1 MTTPGHTE
9 DSRPSLSLRNHP
21 SPRLFLAAAGACA
34 ALGVVFTIQ
43 EYTLSHVAG
52 QPESW
57 LRAIAGVA
65 PHYVLWALMSI
76 PILLLAARFP
86 LQRPRRAAHAALH
99 FLFCL
104 LFYALEVAISIV
116 VLPMLLHDPRLTPLV
131 LRLLSIRTFYDDF
144 LLYWVLVGVSH
155 LMAEQGRRAALQREL
170 AVAELNVLRAQL
182 QPHFLFNTLNSISE
196 LMHVDV
202 AAAEQMTASL
212 SDLLRFSL
220 DRQEAQEIALRDE
233 LEMLDVYLRIQQ
245 VRFSDSV
252 TVDRVIEGDT
262 LDALVPSLLLQ
273 PIVENAFR
281 HGLSRRR
288 QQGRVRVDAR
298 RVNWQVR
305 IEIADNGVGL
315 PPGGLREGIGLRN
328 TRVRLEQLYRSE
340 QTLTL
345 APAEGGGLRVVITFP
360 YRSEIE
366 EAR

>member
-1 MTTPGHTE
+1 MT
-9 DSRPSLSLRNHP
+9 RPTNP
-21 SPRLFLAAAGACA
+21 PRLFLAAVAACA
-34 ALGVVFTIQ
+34 TLGVVFTVQ
-43 EYTLSHVAG
+43 EYTLGRVAG

-65 PHYVLWALMSI
+65 PHYLIWCAMSI
-76 PILLLAARFP
+76 PILLLAARYP
-86 LQRPRRAAHAALH
+86 LQGPRRFRHAALH
-99 FLFCL
+99 ILFCI
-104 LFYALEVAISIV
+104 LFYAVEVAISTAV
-116 VLPMLLHDPRLTPLV
+116 VPLLLNDPRLTRFM
-131 LRLLSIRTFYDDF
+131 LRLLAIRAFYDDF

-155 LMAEQGRRAALQREL
+155 LVAEQGRRVTLQREL
-170 AVAELNVLRAQL
+170 ATAELNALRAQL

-202 AAAEQMTASL
+202 EAAEQMTASL

-252 TVDRVIEGDT
+252 TIERAIEGDA

-288 QQGRVRVDAR
+288 QQGRVRIEAG
-298 RVNWQVR
+298 RVNGHVR
-305 IEIADNGVGL
+305 LEIADNGVGL
-315 PPGGLREGIGLRN
+315 PSGGLREGIGLRN
-328 TRVRLEQLYRSE
+328 TRVRLEQLYGRE

-345 APAEGGGLRVVITFP
+345 APAHGGGLRVVMTFP
-360 YRSEIE
+360 YRSAMEDS
-366 EAR
+366 R